1 MRNSHQKLTFMN
13 ILLKPAPD
21 AKTVKPVQ
29 PTGLVAVSTKFTKA
43 SDKIRLDIETAI
55 KDGALLPGDPIDEAQ
70 LASQYKVSRTPIR
83 EALIQLQTQGML
95 TSLPRGGMV
104 VAKMDLQQLLQLW
117 ELLAEL
123 EGVAVRLACQRM
135 SPEEREAI
143 DSHHRQSRTVAEA
156 DDMAGWQHSN
166 LQFHELIYRASR
178 NPYLRQ
184 EVLRMRARTGYYRR
198 HAFGALGQVKA
209 SFEQHSQI
217 VEAFNKSDGEAA
229 TKAMLAHMRP
239 ASDAKG
245 LTDFIV
251 NLPKEVLAR

>member
-1 MRNSHQKLTFMN
+1 MQSAKNLPPP
-13 ILLKPAPD
+13 LGKPDRA
-21 AKTVKPVQ
+21 
-29 PTGLVAVSTKFTKA
+29 TKFTKA
-43 SDKIRLDIETAI
+43 SEKIRLNIENAI
-55 KDGALLPGDPIDEAQ
+55 KDGALLPGEPIDEVH
-70 LASQYKVSRTPIR
+70 LAIQYKVSRTPIR
-83 EALIQLQTQGML
+83 EALIQLQAQGLL

-135 SPEEREAI
+135 TPDEREAI
-143 DSHHRQSRTVAEA
+143 DRHHSQSRAVAAA
-156 DDMAGWQHSN
+156 DDMAGWQQSN

-184 EVLRMRARTGYYRR
+184 EVLRIRARTGYYRR

-217 VEAFNKSDGEAA
+217 VKAFNLSDGEAA
-229 TKAMLAHMRP
+229 AQAMLAHMRP
-239 ASDAKG
+239 ASDAQG

-251 NLPKEVLAR
+251 NLPKQVLAR

>member
-1 MRNSHQKLTFMN
+1 
-13 ILLKPAPD
+13 
-21 AKTVKPVQ
+21 
-29 PTGLVAVSTKFTKA
+29 
-43 SDKIRLDIETAI
+43 
-55 KDGALLPGDPIDEAQ
+55 
-70 LASQYKVSRTPIR
+70 
-83 EALIQLQTQGML
+83 
-95 TSLPRGGMV
+95 MV

-135 SPEEREAI
+135 TPKEREAI
-143 DSHHRQSRTVAEA
+143 ASHHAKSRIVAEA

-184 EVLRMRARTGYYRR
+184 EVLRMRSRTGYYRR

-217 VEAFNKSDGEAA
+217 VDAFNKSDGEAA
-229 TKAMLAHMRP
+229 AQAMLAHMRP

>member
-1 MRNSHQKLTFMN
+1 MKNGE
-13 ILLKPAPD
+13 
-21 AKTVKPVQ
+21 KTATQ
-29 PTGLVAVSTKFTKA
+29 GVAATRFTKA
-43 SDKIRLDIETAI
+43 SDKIRLEIETAI
-55 KDGALLPGDPIDEAQ
+55 KAGTLLPGDPIDEAE

-83 EALIQLQTQGML
+83 EAFIQLEAQGLL

-123 EGVAVRLACQRM
+123 EGVAARLACQRM
-135 SPEEREAI
+135 TAEERDAI
-143 DSHHRQSRTVAEA
+143 ARHHAQSQQVAEA
-156 DDMAGWQHSN
+156 DDIAGWQGSN

-198 HAFGALGQVKA
+198 HAFGALGQIKV
-209 SFEQHSQI
+209 SFEQHGQI
-217 VEAFNKSDGEAA
+217 VEAFSKIDCEAA
-229 TKAMLAHMRP
+229 SLAMLAHMRP

-251 NLPKEVLAR
+251 NLPKKVLAG